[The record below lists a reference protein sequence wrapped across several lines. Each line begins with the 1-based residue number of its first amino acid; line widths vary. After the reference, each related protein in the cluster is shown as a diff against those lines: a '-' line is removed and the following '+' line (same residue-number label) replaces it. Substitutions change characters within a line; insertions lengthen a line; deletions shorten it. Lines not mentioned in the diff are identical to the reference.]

1 MFWLDFNNKQIWNI
15 MTTLGNYTKIVAWL
29 VFSKVFFGL
38 FLVFLMFGILI
49 VCFQIYGH
57 LSDLKAPYKILSY

>member
-29 VFSKVFFGL
+29 VFS
-38 FLVFLMFGILI
+38 
-49 VCFQIYGH
+49 
-57 LSDLKAPYKILSY
+57 

>member
-1 MFWLDFNNKQIWNI
+1 